1 MLLFFSFYYHNTSF
15 NSDIKIVSKADN
27 IIVIITPLNSKIEYS
42 NKAGDTLLIYKR
54 PVKEIYFSDSI
65 SGKSELNISLEHIS
79 NESADCNIEYNKT
92 IIGIFEF
99 FKEIRLHL
107 VLYAFLLVWIIC
119 FFLVNKLR
127 IQSIINLN
135 IYRLLKYII
144 RNKPAKTPVLNT
156 TNDNL
161 SKFSV
166 KPVFIV
172 LIILYALS
180 IFIGIGS
187 YNIQQ
192 HESGKWRALVALE
205 MKYSGDYVTP
215 TLNGEKYYNK
225 PPLFNY
231 LLIPFVDSENDL
243 ELKLRSINIICI
255 VLLLLTSFLVFRKQL
270 NKQQARF
277 ALLVF
282 AFSPLLFFKSSMFLN
297 LDPFFSL
304 LIVILFYLN
313 YVGFNNSKV
322 LRMFVGGYL
331 ITALAFLTKGY
342 PALFFQLASL
352 LSLSL
357 VYKKFKI
364 LISWKHFIGLLGFFV
379 VLGFYV
385 FFYLSVNPD
394 VDWLVHLMG
403 DVKYKLD
410 IGIARNLENFISF
423 WGKSIIAFPV
433 LFFMPF
439 VLSKENLYFIF
450 KNKFDAY
457 CTILF
462 IIGCLPFLFGDYY
475 QQYILMLIPFIIIP
489 IVRYLGSYTGIARKW
504 VYSFLIFNIIVL
516 IISILVNHFSMAF
529 TGIISILIVVLFTV
543 YLFKPSKMFS
553 IWLLFFGVLL
563 IARPIFTYTTIWKD
577 NEDYSNIKEDA
588 ENLINKIE
596 SKELFL
602 YPDRENINYA
612 TMYYLSYYYKNII
625 SIDYTLV
632 NNEHFFLSL
641 EENIPSNALII
652 DSIAQQISYKHPDPY
667 GLYHKNSTLYLFKI
681 KDSN

>member
-1 MLLFFSFYYHNTSF
+1 MFFSFYYHNTSF
-15 NSDIKIVSKADN
+15 NSDIRIVSKADN
-27 IIVIITPLNSKIEYS
+27 KIIIITPLNSKIEYS

-54 PVKEIYFSDSI
+54 PVKEIYLIDSI
-65 SGKSELNISLEHIS
+65 SGKNRLNISLEQIS
-79 NESADCNIEYNKT
+79 NESFDCNLEYNKT
-92 IIGIFEF
+92 IIGIFQF
-99 FKEIRLHL
+99 FKEIRLNL
-107 VLYAFLLVWIIC
+107 ILFLFLFAYLLSFYVINKFKIQNVIIRKRCFLLKW
-119 FFLVNKLR
+119 
-127 IQSIINLN
+127 
-135 IYRLLKYII
+135 II
-144 RNKPAKTPVLNT
+144 RNKSKNT
-156 TNDNL
+156 FFRNTAIDNF
-161 SKFSV
+161 SKFPV

-172 LIILYALS
+172 LIILYTLS
-180 IFIGIGS
+180 IFIGLGS

-192 HESGKWRALVALE
+192 NESGKWRALVALE
-205 MKYSGDYVTP
+205 MKYSGDFVTP
-215 TLNGEKYYNK
+215 TLNGENYFNK

-231 LLIPFVDSENDL
+231 LLIPFVDSENLL
-243 ELKLRSINIICI
+243 EFKLRAVNVFCII
-255 VLLLLTSFLVFRKQL
+255 LLLLTSFLVFRKQL
-270 NKQQARF
+270 NKEQARF

-282 AFSPLLFFKSSMFLN
+282 AFSPLLFFKSSMFLS

-304 LIVILFYLN
+304 LIVILFYFN

-322 LRMFVGGYL
+322 LWMFVGGYL

-342 PALFFQLASL
+342 PALFFQIASL

-357 VYKKFKI
+357 VFKKFKI
-364 LISWKHFIGLLGFFV
+364 LISWKHFVGLFVFFAI
-379 VLGFYV
+379 LGFYV
-385 FFYLSVNPD
+385 LVYQSVNPG
-394 VDWLVHLMG
+394 VDWLALLLG

-410 IGIARNLENFISF
+410 IGIARNFENFVSF

-433 LFFMPF
+433 LFFIPL
-439 VLSKENLYFIF
+439 VLSKENLYFIL

-529 TGIISILIVVLFTV
+529 TGIISSLIVVLFTV